1 MFPSNIAV
9 YPASYLD
16 SPVFMSLS
24 WGLALFC
31 SVTAAPRISTGTAS
45 FDIFRDSL
53 FTNKPELPKRQVKI
67 NIGLKR
73 NDTRV
78 PSGSCQFSSCQFKI
92 TTTIITLSNNNNNN
106 NNYYY
111 IIIWRHAVAQLV
123 EALRYKPEGCGFDSR
138 WCHWNFSLT

>member
-1 MFPSNIAV
+1 MFSSNIAV

-31 SVTAAPRISTGTAS
+31 SVTAAPRISTVTAS

-53 FTNKPELPKRQVKI
+53 FTNKPELPKRQVQI

-78 PSGSCQFSSCQFKI
+78 PSGSCQFSSCQFKC
-92 TTTIITLSNNNNNN
+92 TTTTITLSNNNNNYY
-106 NNYYY
+106 YYY
-111 IIIWRHAVAQLV
+111 IIIWGHAVAQLV
-123 EALRYKPEGCGFDSR
+123 EALLYKPEGRGFDSR
-138 WCHWNFSLT
+138 WCHWNCSLT